1 MISVDSIKV
10 IYSEADNG
18 FIATIPDLQ
27 WCSAFGET
35 EEEAIKEIKIVR
47 KEWLRIAKK
56 EKLITTSRP
65 NEDFKDKHA

>member
-1 MISVDSIKV
+1 MDSIKV
-10 IYSEADNG
+10 IYSEADKG

-35 EEEAIKEIKIVR
+35 EKDAIKEIKIVR

-65 NEDFKDKHA
+65 NEDFKNKHA

>member
-1 MISVDSIKV
+1 MDSIKV
-10 IYSEADNG
+10 IYSEADKG

-27 WCSAFGET
+27 WCSAFGKT
-35 EEEAIKEIKIVR
+35 EEEAIKEIKIVQ

-56 EKLITTSRP
+56 KLITTSRP